1 MSTQMNTV
9 PGILM
14 NLEEEWQMAER
25 DSMQTG
31 DTEDAAY
38 HTGRADALR
47 DLFIQIN
54 KALDVRFEFQ
64 EFVANRKASDP
75 AFIAVA
81 SEVDGQY

>member
-1 MSTQMNTV
+1 MSTQMNTI

-14 NLEEEWQMAER
+14 NLEEEWQSAER

-31 DTEDAAY
+31 DLEDSAY

-64 EFVANRKASDP
+64 QYVADRKASDP

>member
-31 DTEDAAY
+31 DLEDSAY

-54 KALDVRFEFQ
+54 KALDVRFDFQ
-64 EFVANRKASDP
+64 EFVAKRKASDP
-75 AFIAVA
+75 EFVAVA

>member
-14 NLEEEWQMAER
+14 NIEEEWQDAEG

-31 DTEDAAY
+31 DIEDAAY

-54 KALDVRFEFQ
+54 KALDPRFDFQ
-64 EFVANRKASDP
+64 EFVANRLKTNPD
-75 AFIAVA
+75 FIAVA